1 MRLGQITAKLRE
13 CFSNL
18 LLHFGLRGERDLDD
32 TYEIY
37 VNRVARM
44 TLPEAYKSQVQYVQA
59 SPKFHRQSG
68 GVFQPVPFPGYSVIT
83 PPWADEADN
92 QAFYEKLHSFQE
104 QAVKQLPSNFLIP
117 LPPDSFHMT
126 LADLIWDSAYR
137 HADETP
143 EFQEK
148 LRDRIAQTFQHSQS
162 QVQQGEPICW
172 QVLGVILM
180 PRALGISLAPKD
192 EKSYAR
198 ILTLRRAIYQN
209 SSLMALGIEQQ
220 YHLTAH
226 ITLGYFGDVSGDSDR
241 ALLSQTFVELN
252 QNLLVDSALPPFVA
266 RRAELRKFDDMT
278 RYYRDDHWPVLE
290 F

>member
-1 MRLGQITAKLRE
+1 
-13 CFSNL
+13 
-18 LLHFGLRGERDLDD
+18 LDD

-59 SPKFHRQSG
+59 SPKFHRQSDG
-68 GVFQPVPFPGYSVIT
+68 AFQPVPFPGYSVIT
-83 PPWADEADN
+83 PPWSDESDN
-92 QAFYEKLHSFQE
+92 QAFYERLQSFQE
-104 QAVKQLPSNFLIP
+104 QVVKQLPSNFLIP

-137 HADETP
+137 HADENP
-143 EFQEK
+143 EFQGL
-148 LRDRIAQTFQHSQS
+148 LRDRIGSTFQTLQP
-162 QVQQGEPICW
+162 QVDQGDPIYW
-172 QVLGVILM
+172 QVLGVVLM
-180 PRALGISLAPKD
+180 PRAFGVSLAPKD
-192 EKSYAR
+192 NKSYER
-198 ILTLRRAIYQN
+198 VLKLRRAIYQN

-226 ITLGYFGDVSGDSDR
+226 ITLGYFGEVSTDSDR
-241 ALLSQTFVELN
+241 SSLSQTIIELN
-252 QNLLVDSALPPFVA
+252 QTLLMDSELPPFVV

-278 RYYRDDHWPVLE
+278 RYYRETDWPVLE

>member
-1 MRLGQITAKLRE
+1 M
-13 CFSNL
+13 
-18 LLHFGLRGERDLDD
+18 DD

-44 TLPEAYKSQVQYVQA
+44 TLPEAYKSQVQYIQA

-68 GVFQPVPFPGYSVIT
+68 GAFQPVPFPGYSVIT
-83 PPWADEADN
+83 PPWADEAEN
-92 QAFYEKLHSFQE
+92 QTFYERLQSFQE
-104 QAVKQLPSNFLIP
+104 RAVKQLSPDLLIS

-137 HADETP
+137 HADENP
-143 EFQEK
+143 EFQGQ
-148 LRDRIAQTFQHSQS
+148 LRDRIAQTFQEVRS
-162 QVQQGEPICW
+162 QVHRGEPIYW

-180 PRALGISLAPKD
+180 PRALAISLAPKD
-192 EKSYAR
+192 EASYDR
-198 ILTLRRAIYQN
+198 ILKLRRAIYQN

-226 ITLGYFGDVSGDSDR
+226 ITFGYFGEVPGEVDR
-241 ALLSQTFVELN
+241 NQLSQTLVDLN
-252 QNLLVDSALPPFVA
+252 QELLLDNALPPFMVQ
-266 RRAELRKFDDMT
+266 RAELRKFDNMT
-278 RYYRDDHWPVLE
+278 RYYRESDWPVLE